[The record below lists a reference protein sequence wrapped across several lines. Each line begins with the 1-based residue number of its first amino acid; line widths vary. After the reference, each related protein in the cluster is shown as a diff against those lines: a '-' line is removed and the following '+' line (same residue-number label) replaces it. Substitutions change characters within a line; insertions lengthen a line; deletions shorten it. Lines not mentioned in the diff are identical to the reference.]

1 MNKAVE
7 EGVEPPLAALL
18 DGKSG
23 KKTKAKRKSKATSSK
38 DHDTELEPV
47 QAAPEP
53 VQIEPEPEPIQIEPE
68 PVQIEPEPVRIEPEP
83 VQNDEESSRDGP
95 RVSVSMFDD
104 SVENHFRVMDT
115 IAKLC
120 GEAEEDHRIED
131 SEIQSLSSSITFLR

>member
-7 EGVEPPLAALL
+7 EGVEPPLKAFL
-18 DGKSG
+18 DGKRG
-23 KKTKAKRKSKATSSK
+23 KKTKAKRKSKATTSK
-38 DHDTELEPV
+38 DHNTELEPV

-53 VQIEPEPEPIQIEPE
+53 VQIEPEPIQIEPE

-131 SEIQSLSSSITFLR
+131 SEIQSLSSPITFLR